1 MTEKKILNFLSLY
14 YVVIGRETTFFFLI
28 IRLNNH
34 NVQLLTRFAIFFSK
48 CVNLIHSRILMVG
61 AMKWRNKLLPGPWNS
76 KRDKGT
82 IMTEAARRALFL
94 TFLECTS
101 RVAQTS
107 ALIHRNKGGE
117 KRGQEFRFF
126 LWFYKIILSPLCDL
140 KMETSLSPGNRDRTE
155 KIWELQACE
164 LNRVEKKKNA

>member
-14 YVVIGRETTFFFLI
+14 YVVIGRETTFFFFFWLY
-28 IRLNNH
+28 NCWPD
-34 NVQLLTRFAIFFSK
+34 LLFFFSK
-48 CVNLIHSRILMVG
+48 CVNLIHRRILMVG

-82 IMTEAARRALFL
+82 IMTEAARRTLFL